1 MKFKTTNK
9 QIQQYYGKVYRIAY
23 CAAANLLRYE
33 DARAYTA
40 GVYGWNADLYVV
52 EGVALVTGYRPGVGE
67 RVDYTILDKYEKKVQ
82 KINDDYARSCDS
94 RKKAVTKLLYKF
106 IAEITKEDGEQ

>member
-9 QIQQYYGKVYRIAY
+9 DIKNYYSKVFRIGY
-23 CAAANLLRYE
+23 CSAVQLLRYE
-33 DARAYTA
+33 DPRAYTA
-40 GVYGWNADLYVV
+40 GIYGWNADLYVV

-67 RVDYTILDKYEKKVQ
+67 QINYDLLDKYEKKAR
-82 KINDDYARSCDS
+82 KINDDYSRSYDS
-94 RKKAVTKLLYKF
+94 RKKAVTRLLHKF